1 LDTTCPKLR
10 WRNHGSWYFY
20 VALPPVAGR
29 RRRVRQGGF
38 ETEHGAREAMQAVF
52 DRTGVALSATGDD
65 PGVINTIREYLAAA
79 LSPTPTPGTRS
90 RVRRGVR
97 PRVRRLDLIRLSSI
111 PRRKDRP

>member
-1 LDTTCPKLR
+1 LDTTCPRLR

-20 VALPPVAGR
+20 VALPPIAGR

-38 ETEHGAREAMQAVF
+38 ETEHEAREAMQEVL
-52 DRTGVALSATGDD
+52 DRAGVAVSATGNHFSAID
-65 PGVINTIREYLAAA
+65 TIREYLATA

-97 PRVRRLDLIRLSSI
+97 PRVRRLDLLRLSSTL
-111 PRRKDRP
+111 RRKDRR

>member
-1 LDTTCPKLR
+1 LDTACPRLR
-10 WRNHGSWYFY
+10 WSNHGSWYFY

-38 ETEHGAREAMQAVF
+38 DTEQQAREAMQEVL
-52 DRTGVALSATGDD
+52 DRAGVAISATGDH
-65 PGVINTIREYLAAA
+65 PSVIHTIREYLASA
-79 LSPTPTPGTRS
+79 LSPTPTPGTRP